1 MLAKVISYGET
12 RTEAAKK
19 LALALENS
27 HFGGMQTN
35 REFLIAVLRS
45 EKFLKGATTTDFIEK
60 EKLSGEVDLSEEEI
74 KNYTKVAALWIQ
86 GCNRKNASVL
96 TNMDSGWNNARL
108 PFQEVKLSLKNTNF
122 VVNYKKL
129 RNGQFEFS
137 DSVMATVYDWQD
149 NFIDVEISGSSLRS
163 KISFEDNLLLTHTY
177 KGDLLFKVLPKF
189 EVKDSGTIEGGLNAP
204 MPGKVVEVQIKKG
217 SSVKKGDTLIIL
229 EAMKMEH
236 KVSAPS
242 SGKIKNVLVS
252 NGDQVEN
259 GQTLVV
265 LD

>member
-1 MLAKVISYGET
+1 M
-12 RTEAAKK
+12 
-19 LALALENS
+19 
-27 HFGGMQTN
+27 N
-35 REFLIAVLRS
+35 RE
-45 EKFLKGATTTDFIEK
+45 
-60 EKLSGEVDLSEEEI
+60 
-74 KNYTKVAALWIQ
+74 
-86 GCNRKNASVL
+86 NASVL

-108 PFQEVKLSLKNTNF
+108 PFQEVKLSLKDTNF
-122 VVNYKKL
+122 VINYKKS
-129 RNGQFEFS
+129 RDGKFKFS
-137 DSVMATVYDWQD
+137 DSELATVYDWQD
-149 NFIDVEISGSSLRS
+149 NFIDVEISGSRLRS
-163 KISFEDNLLLTHTY
+163 KVSFEDNLLLIHTY
-177 KGDLLFKVLPKF
+177 KGDLLFNVLPKF

-242 SGKIKNVLVS
+242 SGKIKNILVS
-252 NGDQVEN
+252 KGEQVEN

>member
-1 MLAKVISYGET
+1 
-12 RTEAAKK
+12 
-19 LALALENS
+19 
-27 HFGGMQTN
+27 MQTN
-35 REFLIAVLRS
+35 REFLIAILRS

-60 EKLSGEVDLSEEEI
+60 EKLSGEVGLSEEEI
-74 KNYTKVAALWIQ
+74 KNYAKAASLWIQ
-86 GCNRKNASVL
+86 GLNRKNASVL

-108 PFQEVKLSLKNTNF
+108 PFQEVKLSLRDTNF
-122 VVNYKKL
+122 IINYKKS
-129 RNGQFEFS
+129 RDGQFKFS
-137 DSVMATVYDWQD
+137 DSELATIYDWQD
-149 NFIDVEISGSSLRS
+149 NFIDVEISGSRLRS
-163 KISFEDNLLLTHTY
+163 KISFEDNLLLIHTY
-177 KGDLLFKVLPKF
+177 KGDLLFNVLPKF

-242 SGKIKNVLVS
+242 SGKIKDILVS
-252 NGDQVEN
+252 KGEQVEN